1 MYLLYSML
9 LVVWGI
15 LLIPAALYKAWR
27 RHKFLP
33 GLSQRMGRLPDSLK
47 FDGRPVLW
55 FHSCSVGETLSLQ
68 PLVHTLSRK
77 FPDARFV
84 FSTITETGRQVAI
97 QHFRAYGNGNTFYFP
112 IDFASVA
119 GRVLDW
125 IKPSLIVIIDTEIW
139 PNVLHQAHRRGI
151 PVVLANGRISAD
163 SFRYYR
169 WARPVLSRVF
179 RNYEI
184 LMMQSGEDAL
194 RIEEM
199 GAPKEKIIIAGNIK
213 FDGNLAGNEASEAV
227 AQKIEK
233 SLGLS
238 DSVSPLI
245 VAGSTHDGEEEI
257 LMRTLRAI
265 RSRPSTKDTR
275 LLLAPRHPERFDEV
289 ARLALQCGFRVRRR
303 TDGTGE
309 TKDAEVLLLDTMGEL
324 AAAYRFATLVFVGG
338 TLIRRG
344 GHSIMEPALYSK
356 PIVIGPSVDNFRH
369 IVTEFISHRGAIQI
383 RAGEE
388 NRDLQVQQ
396 LTEAFSELLAHPA
409 EREAL
414 GAAARSI
421 LDKNRGAA
429 MRTAERIAAIFAD
442 ARRCGGN

>member
-77 FPDARFV
+77 FPDARCV
-84 FSTITETGRQVAI
+84 FSTITETGQQVAI
-97 QHFRAYGNGNTFYFP
+97 QHFRVYGDGNTFYFP

-119 GRVLDW
+119 RRVLDW
-125 IKPSLIVIIDTEIW
+125 IKPALIVIIDTEIW
-139 PNVLHQAHRRGI
+139 PNVVHQAHRRGI

-169 WARPVLSRVF
+169 WFRPVLRRIF
-179 RNYEI
+179 HNYEI
-184 LMMQSGEDAL
+184 LMMQSGDDAL
-194 RIEEM
+194 RIEKM
-199 GAPKEKIIIAGNIK
+199 GAPPEKIVVTGNIK
-213 FDGNLAGNEASEAV
+213 FDGDLAGNEAGEAL
-227 AQKIEK
+227 ARKIRE
-233 SLGLS
+233 GFDLS
-238 DSVSPLI
+238 DPVSSLI

-257 LMRTLRAI
+257 LLKTLQALRI
-265 RSRPSTKDTR
+265 RPETKDAR

-289 ARLALQCGFRVRRR
+289 ARLVRQYGFRIRRR
-303 TDGTGE
+303 TE
-309 TKDAEVLLLDTMGEL
+309 NASKAANPEVLLLDTMGEL
-324 AAAYRFATLVFVGG
+324 AAAYSFATMVFVGG

-344 GHSIMEPALYSK
+344 GHSILEPALYSK
-356 PIVIGPSVDNFRH
+356 PIVVGPSVDNFRH
-369 IVTEFISHRGAIQI
+369 IVTEFVSRKGALQI
-383 RAGEE
+383 RAGEQ

-396 LTEAFSELLAHPA
+396 LTEVFSSLLAHPA

-421 LDKNRGAA
+421 LDKSRGAA
-429 MRTAERIAAIFAD
+429 MRTAGKIAVIFAD
-442 ARRCGGN
+442 ARRRRGN